1 MTTAAESPQVQ
12 AQETKK
18 EPSNWV
24 LLMKGR
30 AERHAQER
38 GYQRI
43 IRLLLWLVILPAL
56 FLSALGVAMLL
67 RGEVGNILIGI
78 LVLIFCVT
86 LATGTILVWVFVRQ
100 QRNLSELQIDF
111 VSKVSH
117 ELRTPLTSIRM
128 FTETLEMR
136 RDDPEAT
143 RMCIDA
149 LGRESQRLQRLI
161 DRLLDWGRMESGRRV
176 YEMREEPIEDIVAE
190 AVASFEPTR
199 TGRLKVNRTEP
210 GDLPPVWC
218 DRSALV
224 DVFVNLLSNA
234 YKYGAKDRVDVRIE
248 LREKGIAVIVRDY
261 GMGIARNEHKN
272 IFERFYRVDDL
283 LARQQEGSGL
293 GLAIVQH
300 VVRAHKGR
308 VTVDSEPGKGSAF
321 TVLLP
326 LGVPKGG
333 KTEPEKVPAGRERAF
348 VGAPGEAPKEE
359 HRA

>member
-1 MTTAAESPQVQ
+1 LEGMATATEPSQDP
-12 AQETKK
+12 TSRKP
-18 EPSNWV
+18 PSNWV
-24 LLMKGR
+24 LVMKGR

-56 FLSALGVAMLL
+56 LLSALGVALLL
-67 RGEVGNILIGI
+67 RGEAGNILVGI
-78 LVLIFCVT
+78 LVIIFCVT
-86 LATGTILVWVFVRQ
+86 LATGTILVWVFIRH

-136 RDDPEAT
+136 RDDPEAVKV
-143 RMCIDA
+143 CIEA
-149 LGRESQRLQRLI
+149 LTRESSRLQGLI

-176 YEMREEPIEDIVAE
+176 YEMREQRIDDIVDE
-190 AVASFEPTR
+190 AVEVFEPTR
-199 TGRLKVNRTEP
+199 TGRLAVHRHVN
-210 GDLPPVWC
+210 GDPPPVWC
-218 DRSALV
+218 DRAALV

-234 YKYGAKDRVDVRIE
+234 YKYGSKARVDVTIE
-248 LREKGIAVIVRDY
+248 PREKGVAVVVKDH
-261 GMGIARNEHKN
+261 GMGIARHEHKR

-300 VVRAHKGR
+300 VVRAHKGK

-326 LGVPKGG
+326 VGVPKEARDAKKG
-333 KTEPEKVPAGRERAF
+333 EVVRMP
-348 VGAPGEAPKEE
+348 GAPRATLGEE
-359 HRA
+359 RGQG